1 MSSEAEKA
9 GCVLSRRYLLL
20 VDRNF
25 GFQRR
30 ERKYVFV
37 RNDRGQIRCPSF
49 IVIAN
54 GGTSAAAEPLT
65 LGSVLTY
72 EGEEGERKPERRGR
86 GSKGGRRKDRCI
98 DWIRDFPASLN

>member
-9 GCVLSRRYLLL
+9 VCVLSRRYLLL

-72 EGEEGERKPERRGR
+72 EGKEGERKPERRGR
-86 GSKGGRRKDRCI
+86 ESKGGRRKDRCI